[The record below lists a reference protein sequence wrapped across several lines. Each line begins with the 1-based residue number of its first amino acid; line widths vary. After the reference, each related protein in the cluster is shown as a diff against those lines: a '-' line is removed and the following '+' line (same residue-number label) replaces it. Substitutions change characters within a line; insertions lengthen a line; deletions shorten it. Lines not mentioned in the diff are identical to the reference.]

1 MDLFADLARMPAL
14 VSQVAEAFPDA
25 TARARSG
32 SFALVEHVWHL
43 ADLEREGFGARIAR
57 LLAEPDP
64 LLPDFDGE
72 RAARER
78 KYLQLDLAEGL
89 AAFAAARA
97 ANVKVLDEIS
107 AAQWSRSG
115 RQEGVGPVSL
125 SDLPRLMREHDL
137 AHVNQVA
144 DLLFELAPQHPM
156 LAGLRALAQG
166 GPRRSQVA

>member
-1 MDLFADLARMPAL
+1 MPAL
-14 VSQVAEAFPDA
+14 LSRVARAFPEA
-25 TARARSG
+25 AARARSG

-57 LLAEPDP
+57 LLAETDP

-72 RAARER
+72 RTARER
-78 KYLQLDLAEGL
+78 KYLQLDLAGGL

-97 ANVKVLDEIS
+97 ANVKALHELS
-107 AAQWSRSG
+107 AGQWSRSG

-125 SDLPRLMREHDL
+125 SELPRRMREHDL
-137 AHVNQVA
+137 AHLDEIA

-156 LAGLRALAQG
+156 IAGLRALAQG
-166 GPRRSQVA
+166 GPRGSQVA